1 MGVLIAGTSVT
12 LAALS
17 VLLSFQDG
25 TIEVDLP
32 DPTNGRGL
40 GGLTCVTNSM
50 AMLTL
55 SSVPAE
61 EAAPF
66 YKDFL
71 AAFPDGRVGF
81 HLQAQ
86 VAELE
91 ELCAGLT
98 ESGAMFRYAE
108 GKWTIKEVIGHLLDT
123 ERVFAYRLLRIS
135 RGDVTELPGFDE
147 TTYAAEGQFN
157 LRSVEELVSEFKL
170 QRASTLALVNG
181 IPPAAWPRV
190 GTANGFRTSPRAL
203 VYIILGHT
211 AHHCRVFRER
221 YRLPATR

>member
-1 MGVLIAGTSVT
+1 M
-12 LAALS
+12 
-17 VLLSFQDG
+17 D
-25 TIEVDLP
+25 
-32 DPTNGRGL
+32 DPT
-40 GGLTCVTNSM
+40 SM
-50 AMLTL
+50 TRLTL
-55 SSVPAE
+55 SAVPAE

-66 YKDFL
+66 YNDYL
-71 AAFPDGRVGF
+71 AAFPDGRVGI
-81 HLQAQ
+81 HLQTQ
-86 VAELE
+86 VVELE

-147 TTYAAEGQFN
+147 TLYTPEGQFN
-157 LRSVEELVSEFKL
+157 LRGIHELVSEFKL

-190 GTANGFRTSPRAL
+190 GTANGFHTSARAL

-211 AHHCRVFRER
+211 AHHLGLLRER
-221 YRLPATR
+221 YRLPTSPR

>member
-1 MGVLIAGTSVT
+1 M
-12 LAALS
+12 
-17 VLLSFQDG
+17 D
-25 TIEVDLP
+25 
-32 DPTNGRGL
+32 DPT
-40 GGLTCVTNSM
+40 SM
-50 AMLTL
+50 TTLTL
-55 SSVPAE
+55 SAVPAE

-66 YKDFL
+66 YEDFL
-71 AAFPDGRVGF
+71 AAFPDGRVGI

-86 VAELE
+86 VVELE

-98 ESGAMFRYAE
+98 ESGAMFRYDE

-147 TTYAAEGQFN
+147 TTYASQGRFS

-181 IPPAAWPRV
+181 IPPAAWPRI
-190 GTANGFRTSPRAL
+190 GTANGFRTSARAL

-211 AHHCRVFRER
+211 AHHYRVLRER